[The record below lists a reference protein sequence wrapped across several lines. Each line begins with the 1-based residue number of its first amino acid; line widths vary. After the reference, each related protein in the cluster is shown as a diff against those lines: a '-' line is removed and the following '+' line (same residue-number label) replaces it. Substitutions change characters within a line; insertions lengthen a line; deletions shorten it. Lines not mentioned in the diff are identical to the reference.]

1 MRQVADFL
9 TRDIIS
15 FRLLCAKSIRLLLMP
30 IAWLVDSLLN
40 GVTSFDSNPSR
51 LTEGATGRRNRFTA
65 TRDDDFDQFWPT
77 SDDDLFDGGFSRM
90 TCAVCGRVCIG
101 GVCAHDNWSCDMD
114 TADHSFSTG
123 FEDQATA
130 HPTTGHIDFD

>member
-15 FRLLCAKSIRLLLMP
+15 FRWLCAKLIRLLLMP

-40 GVTSFDSNPSR
+40 WVTSFDSNPSR
-51 LTEGATGRRNRFTA
+51 SIEGATGRRNRFAA
-65 TRDDDFDQFWPT
+65 TRDDDFDQFWST
-77 SDDDLFDGGFSRM
+77 SGDELFDGGFSRM

-101 GVCAHDNWSCDMD
+101 GVCTHDNWSCDMNNFD
-114 TADHSFSTG
+114 PSVSTG
-123 FEDQATA
+123 FDDQASD